1 MLEFQLIAAPSV
13 TALLITESRT
23 FQGLSHKD
31 KDKDQTLKDQDK
43 DKD

>member
-1 MLEFQLIAAPSV
+1 MFY
-13 TALLITESRT
+13 LLLHPGSDVNKDW
-23 FQGLSHKD
+23 SHKD